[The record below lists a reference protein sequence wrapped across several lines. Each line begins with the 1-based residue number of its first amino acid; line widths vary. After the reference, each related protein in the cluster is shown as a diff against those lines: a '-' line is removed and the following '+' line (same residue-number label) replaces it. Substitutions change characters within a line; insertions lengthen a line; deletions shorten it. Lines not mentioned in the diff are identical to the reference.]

1 MLKSKVVEVVK
12 EPEPKVDQPVPK
24 KFAELVSQQK
34 EIFLRPMKVIEL
46 PIETLVDL
54 PVEPSRDLIPTVAA
68 RRTSF
73 FLRSPDVYDTV
84 QILNQEPIS

>member
-1 MLKSKVVEVVK
+1 
-12 EPEPKVDQPVPK
+12 
-24 KFAELVSQQK
+24 
-34 EIFLRPMKVIEL
+34 MKVIEL

-73 FLRSPDVYDTV
+73 FLRSPDVYDPL